1 MEQRDLADA
10 GHVANSGERLN
21 VYSRF
26 LNLLLPGVLKATRSR
41 YLDIARQIEKRQ
53 FWSRQQLREWQ
64 DARLRELVA
73 GAICDVPYYRNL
85 ALELGLEANS
95 VRSADDLLRIPPT
108 TKTIIQ
114 QHFPDGMTPVAG
126 RDPDHRVVGTRGTTN
141 RLMVIHDF
149 DRRDHIRAT
158 GLNVL
163 TIDAPYR
170 FGDRRLAIPPDV
182 CSIVCGLEGMRDSTV
197 ARHLVTMWRK
207 KKFRDAAALSDL
219 RGLVM
224 TNWIECETVLEPF
237 GADGTHIDEERL
249 QAYLD
254 RIAQVRPV
262 MVMALPEYLQALAG
276 YLERTGGPPP
286 PVKMIRPMGA
296 NLDEVTK
303 RRIERAFA
311 APVREHYGS
320 LELGGMA
327 FDCRNRCGMHLLED
341 QYVFEVVANGAR
353 VPDGELGS
361 LLITDL
367 YSRSM
372 PLIRYQIGDMARIT
386 HAPCACGRTTAR
398 LTLEG
403 RVEDTIVTSDGRFVT
418 PERVACTLYGGSTI
432 DQFQLIENDNGSCEL
447 RYVDRLDTRFDS
459 NTLVEL
465 LRPLL
470 GADRRIVVRRVRSIA
485 PESSGKFRHVKS
497 CSFSRIL
504 QGATQ
509 AAPEDSSSSNP
520 GNSCHA

>member
-1 MEQRDLADA
+1 
-10 GHVANSGERLN
+10 

-26 LNLLLPGVLKATRSR
+26 LNLLLPGILKATRSR
-41 YLDIARQIEKRQ
+41 YLDIARQVEKRQ
-53 FWSRQQLREWQ
+53 FWSRQQVREWQ
-64 DARLRELVA
+64 DGRLRELVA
-73 GAICDVPYYRNL
+73 GAVCDVPYYRDL
-85 ALELGLEANS
+85 ALSLGLQANDIRS
-95 VRSADDLLRIPPT
+95 VDDLIRIPPT
-108 TKTIIQ
+108 TKTAIQ
-114 QHFPDGMTPVAG
+114 QHFPDGMTPNSA

-149 DRRDHIRAT
+149 HRRDHIRAT

-197 ARHLVTMWRK
+197 ARHLVTMWRR
-207 KKFRDAAALSDL
+207 KKFRDANAISDL

-237 GADGTHIDEERL
+237 GADGTHIDDERL

-254 RIAQVRPV
+254 RIAQVRPA
-262 MVMALPEYLQALAG
+262 MVMALPEYLQALAAYIDRKG
-276 YLERTGGPPP
+276 CAPP
-286 PVKMIRPMGA
+286 PVKVIRPMGA

-303 RRIERAFA
+303 GRIEQAFG

-341 QYVFEVVANGAR
+341 QYVFEVVANGKR
-353 VPDGELGS
+353 VAEGELGS

-403 RVEDTIVTSDGRFVT
+403 RIEDTIVTPEGRFVT
-418 PERVACTLYGGSTI
+418 PEQVACTLYGGSTI

-447 RYVDRLDTRFDS
+447 RYVDRPDSRFDS
-459 NTLVEL
+459 KALVEL

-470 GADRRIVVRRVRSIA
+470 GAERRIVPRRVRSIA

-497 CSFSRIL
+497 TSFHRIL
-504 QGATQ
+504 QGTPPS
-509 AAPEDSSSSNP
+509 AAEESSSSKP